1 MLMKLLKLGLLLLLL
16 ISRFSYALNPIPGL
30 YGGVILGASKA
41 PDIHF
46 NVVSPIDVLSGPGDI
61 TSSVL
66 GNVGGQLG
74 YRVKNLRAEAE
85 FFYNNNPYSHLNIGG
100 VNVPNSNSLQ
110 TSITLDPLT
119 FEGYTNTYALMFN
132 GFYDFY
138 IPDYTEKWV
147 PYVGLGVGYEHVENN
162 IIIYISGSTAP
173 NSAVSEYSNLF
184 AGQAIAGLSYFL
196 TDYTSFNV
204 DFRYLSAFRSTAGAT
219 QQSSFQSRSQLY
231 SVNLI
236 FNSAFNLA

>member
-1 MLMKLLKLGLLLLLL
+1 
-16 ISRFSYALNPIPGL
+16 
-30 YGGVILGASKA
+30 
-41 PDIHF
+41 
-46 NVVSPIDVLSGPGDI
+46 
-61 TSSVL
+61 
-66 GNVGGQLG
+66 
-74 YRVKNLRAEAE
+74 
-85 FFYNNNPYSHLNIGG
+85 
-100 VNVPNSNSLQ
+100 
-110 TSITLDPLT
+110 
-119 FEGYTNTYALMFN
+119 MFN